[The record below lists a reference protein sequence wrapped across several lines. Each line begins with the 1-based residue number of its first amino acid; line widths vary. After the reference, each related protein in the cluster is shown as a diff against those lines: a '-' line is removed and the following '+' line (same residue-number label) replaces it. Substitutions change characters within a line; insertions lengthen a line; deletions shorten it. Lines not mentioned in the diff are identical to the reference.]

1 MEARNDDD
9 LNGTRVSHYMIGD
22 LIGAGGMGKVYRA
35 RDERLGRDVAIK
47 VINPSIASQPEWR
60 DAPMLEAR
68 LLSRLNHPHVAG
80 IYELINES
88 GQDFLVMELV
98 PGATLRQLLD
108 GGPLPASEV
117 VSLGRQM
124 TDGLAAVHAARVIHG
139 DIKPANLKVTP
150 AGDLKILDFGLAK
163 ALSSPAPSVDFSTT
177 TLSEIGLAGTVPFM
191 APEQLRG
198 ERTDERSDIFS
209 AGAVLYEMASGC
221 AAFPQR
227 QVACLIDAILHEDPI
242 ALRSMNPSVPKGLA
256 QIVTKALRK
265 RPCDRQQSADQ
276 LTEELDGLTSVRD
289 VRAVAS
295 ARTGL
300 CMAAS

>member
-1 MEARNDDD
+1 MDARNDDD
-9 LNGTRVSHYMIGD
+9 LNGTRVSHYAIGD

-35 RDERLGRDVAIK
+35 RDERFDRDVAIK
-47 VINPSIASQPEWR
+47 VINPGSPSQPEWR
-60 DAPMLEAR
+60 HALMLEAR
-68 LLSRLNHPHVAG
+68 LLSRLHHPHVAG

-88 GQDFLVMELV
+88 GRDFLVMELV
-98 PGATLRQLLD
+98 PGATLRELLAA
-108 GGPLPASEV
+108 GPLPALEV

-139 DIKPANLKVTP
+139 DIKPANLKVTS
-150 AGDLKILDFGLAK
+150 AGGLKILDFGLAK
-163 ALSSPAPSVDFSTT
+163 ALSSPAPSADFSTT

-221 AAFPQR
+221 PAFPQR
-227 QVACLIDAILHEDPI
+227 QMACLIDAILHEDPI
-242 ALRSMNPSVPKGLA
+242 RLRSMNRSVPKGLA
-256 QIVTKALRK
+256 QIVSKALRK

-276 LTEELDGLTSVRD
+276 LTEELDGLTSVRG
-289 VRAVAS
+289 VRALAS
-295 ARTGL
+295 GGPGL